1 MCEQLVHGCCVGSTV
16 TGNSTDDL
24 VRTVMISWLT
34 SNEECS
40 QDVKL
45 QDIDET

>member
-1 MCEQLVHGCCVGSTV
+1 MCEQLVHGYCVGNTA
-16 TGNSTDDL
+16 TGNSTDDF
-24 VRTVMISWLT
+24 VGTVMMSWPT
-34 SNEECS
+34 SDEECS